1 MANWKQTEEVMHE
14 YRKLSSRE
22 LWQKLFIYALMVTLA
37 IVLLTIL
44 ILKILM
50 LIYGKTPKL
59 DFVLLAESGV
69 VFVLGGIFGSF
80 RTSITLSKASEK
92 ILKTEPIN
100 PVTMKSAINSVMT
113 YIFMGTL
120 LFIISVVVSMTFI
133 HWGYIIF

>member
-69 VFVLGGIFGSF
+69 VFVLGGIFG
-80 RTSITLSKASEK
+80 L
-92 ILKTEPIN
+92 
-100 PVTMKSAINSVMT
+100 TMKSAINSVMT